1 MSSAN
6 AFTLDQSEI
15 LSSGNGLKEEMDLKL
30 PTVNPLHA
38 KWVAN
43 SVEKLKQNRKLIQRG
58 WINAGNLSERM

>member
-6 AFTLDQSEI
+6 DFTLDQSEI
-15 LSSGNGLKEEMDLKL
+15 LLSGNGLKEEMDLKQ

-43 SVEKLKQNRKLIQRG
+43 SVEKLKQNRKLI
-58 WINAGNLSERM
+58 